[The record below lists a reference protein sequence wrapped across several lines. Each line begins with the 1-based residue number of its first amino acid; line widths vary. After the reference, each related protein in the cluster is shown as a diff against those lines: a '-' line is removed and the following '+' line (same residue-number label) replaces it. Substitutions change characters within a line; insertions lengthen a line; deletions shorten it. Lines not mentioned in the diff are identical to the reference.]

1 MLCSISQI
9 WWERSNPFVSTCRPT
24 ERNLPLNCRLEL
36 LNALIMQHRDNYFV
50 LYLHR
55 YKETGLTR
63 WCFFLL
69 CMFLYLINPCLG

>member
-1 MLCSISQI
+1 MII
-9 WWERSNPFVSTCRPT
+9 KNIK
-24 ERNLPLNCRLEL
+24 LPGLDW

-63 WCFFLL
+63 
-69 CMFLYLINPCLG
+69 